1 MSYELNE
8 NNDIQRSRQINLCS
22 TDGFVNIDSLGNKG
36 AVAVNANSI
45 NLNARGSFLNLNQTD
60 SGGGI
65 SLTTN
70 GDDASI
76 LLSTPTS
83 GNNALLTLTPAGF
96 LLAFGPTASPGTIQ
110 VQDGEMAL
118 SMGLPGLGSLLTL
131 TPESITLKVGMAT
144 LTLTA
149 EGLSTSV
156 GSTSVEVGPTGV
168 SEAAGA
174 VTRELGPSGHTL
186 EAGES
191 TLEVAMSGLAA
202 SGPTGSLAFDASSEV
217 SGAMATESAD
227 GVLNLQGPMVNA
239 GA

>member
-8 NNDIQRSRQINLCS
+8 NNDTQRSRQINLCS
-22 TDGFVNIDSLGNKG
+22 TEGFVNIDSLGNTG
-36 AVAVNANSI
+36 AVAVNAGSI
-45 NLNARGSFLNLNQTD
+45 NLNARGAFLNMNQGE

-65 SLTTN
+65 ALTTN

-83 GNNALLTLTPAGF
+83 GNNALLTLTPTGF

-191 TLEVAMSGLAA
+191 TLEVGMSGLAA

>member
-1 MSYELNE
+1 MTYKLTE
-8 NNDIQRSRQINLCS
+8 NNETQRSGRINLCA
-22 TDGFVNIDSLGNKG
+22 TDGSVIIDSLGSKG
-36 AVAVNANSI
+36 AVAVNASAI
-45 NLNARGSFLNLNQTD
+45 NLNAKGSFLNLNQSE

-70 GDDASI
+70 GEDASI
-76 LLSTPTS
+76 LLSTPSS

-110 VQDGEMAL
+110 VQEGEMAL
-118 SMGLPGLGSLLTL
+118 SMGPPGLGSLLTL
-131 TPESITLKVGMAT
+131 TPESITLKVGLAT

-156 GSTSVEVGPTGV
+156 GSTTVEVGPTGV

-191 TLEVAMSGLAA
+191 TLEVGLSGLAA

-227 GVLNLQGPMVNA
+227 GVLNLQGPMVNV

>member
-8 NNDIQRSRQINLCS
+8 NNDIQRSRQINLCA
-22 TDGFVNIDSLGNKG
+22 TDGFVNIDSLGDKG

-45 NLNARGSFLNLNQTD
+45 NLNARGSFLNLNQSD

-110 VQDGEMAL
+110 VQEGEMAL
-118 SMGLPGLGSLLTL
+118 SMGPPGLGSLLTL

-156 GSTSVEVGPTGV
+156 GSTTVEVGPTGV

-191 TLEVAMSGLAA
+191 TLEVGMSGLAA
-202 SGPTGSLAFDASSEV
+202 SGPTGSLAFHASSEV

>member
-110 VQDGEMAL
+110 VQGGEMAL

-149 EGLSTSV
+149 EG
-156 GSTSVEVGPTGV
+156 EVGPTGV

-191 TLEVAMSGLAA
+191 TLEVGISGLAA